1 MFLAETS
8 INHAIRDFL
17 SEGEVSSFHH
27 TPEHH
32 VGIESDDLKFLCG
45 CEEPVYTDTIGIV
58 PVDCKHARKVSQ
70 R

>member
-1 MFLAETS
+1 MFLVETN
-8 INHAIRDFL
+8 ITCAIRDSL
-17 SEGEVSSFHH
+17 REGEVSSFHH

-58 PVDCKHARKVSQ
+58 AQKHQYA
-70 R
+70 